1 MPTQTTTILV
11 MPQQP
16 LSNSESF
23 GSKRDSHSSASPR
36 RKTRHLL
43 CSRYETFCHSET
55 ARIDSDP
62 KRRIHRADGMPSLH
76 LRRNL
81 LCVSKIHSFA
91 VRYRAFVDV
100 PKCSAST
107 ARASSISGC
116 CILRKYVFRF
126 GCWRL
131 AAGGHTARRELAGR
145 CLTRAHRGAAGGH
158 RRPDCS
164 RDSALSRAQSLTPL
178 VRASMRVGSQRVV
191 RHWHSLRLLRSRRKE
206 CERGTAP
213 ENLQHLL

>member
-23 GSKRDSHSSASPR
+23 GSKRDFHSSASPR

-91 VRYRAFVDV
+91 VRYRGFVDV

-116 CILRKYVFRF
+116 CVLRKYVFRF

-131 AAGGHTARRELAGR
+131 AATLLAVNLLADALRGLTVEPQAAIGVPIVAAILLFLARSPLRRWCALA
-145 CLTRAHRGAAGGH
+145 
-158 RRPDCS
+158 
-164 RDSALSRAQSLTPL
+164 
-178 VRASMRVGSQRVV
+178 
-191 RHWHSLRLLRSRRKE
+191 
-206 CERGTAP
+206 
-213 ENLQHLL
+213 